1 MDKKEILALL
11 SKYRQ
16 GKCDDEEIRK
26 IHLWYESINHDSEFS
41 LTAHEKQL
49 LENKLLKNIRREINN
64 SEPEIIEI
72 QENRSWWRTSFVYSG
87 IAASLIIGIFYLL
100 FFNNQKRNEKA
111 LAGSLI
117 SVSPTSKLVIKKNE
131 TSESKQIRLSDNSL
145 VTMSPG
151 SEITY
156 PEEFEGGKREV
167 QLKGNAFFQVTKNE
181 SKPFLVYSG
190 KLITKVLGTSF
201 WIKTNEKDMALEV
214 EVITGK
220 VSVFENNMVIESDPE
235 AAHTDKSNNGVLL
248 TPNQRV
254 TYFSESGHLLTS
266 IVAKP
271 VVIEDRKVSAR
282 LNFNNT
288 PLPEIIAILHQEY
301 GIEIVFANDRLE
313 KCTFTGDVSDMSLYE
328 KLDLICKSNSADYE
342 VKGTR
347 ILISG
352 EGCEI

>member
-1 MDKKEILALL
+1 MDKNEILALL
-11 SKYRQ
+11 LKYRQ
-16 GKCDDEEIRK
+16 GKCNDEEIRK
-26 IHLWYESINHDSEFS
+26 IHLWYESVNHDSEFS
-41 LTAHEKQL
+41 LTTHEKQL
-49 LENKLLKNIRREINN
+49 LENKLLKNIRREINVG
-64 SEPEIIEI
+64 EPEIIEM
-72 QENRSWWRTSFVYSG
+72 QENTGWWRSSFIYSG
-87 IAASLIIGIFYLL
+87 IAASLIIGILYLL

-111 LAGSLI
+111 LAGTLI
-117 SVSPTSKLVIKKNE
+117 TASPANKLVTKKNE
-131 TSESKQIRLSDNSL
+131 TAESIQIRLSDNSL

-151 SEITY
+151 SEVTY
-156 PEEFEGGKREV
+156 PGEFEGGKREV

-214 EVITGK
+214 EVVTGK
-220 VSVFENNMVIESDPE
+220 VSVFENNTVKESDPD
-235 AAHTDKSNNGVLL
+235 AMHTDKNNNGVLL

-271 VVIEDRKVSAR
+271 VVIEDRKVPAK
-282 LNFNNT
+282 LHFNNT
-288 PLPEIIAILHQEY
+288 PLPEIISVLQQEY

-352 EGCEI
+352 EGCEM

>member
-11 SKYRQ
+11 LKYRQ

-26 IHLWYESINHDSEFS
+26 IHLWYESVNQESEFS
-41 LTAHEKQL
+41 LTPHEKQL
-49 LENKLLKNIRREINN
+49 LENKLLKNIRLEIDLKD
-64 SEPEIIEI
+64 PEAVDN
-72 QENRSWWRTSFVYSG
+72 QASAGWWRSSFVYSG
-87 IAASLIIGIFYLL
+87 IAASLLIGVFYLL
-100 FFNNQKRNEKA
+100 FFNNHKRNGTA
-111 LAGSLI
+111 LTGSLI
-117 SVSPTSKLVIKKNE
+117 TASPTAKLIITKNE
-131 TSESKQIRLSDNSL
+131 TLKRTQIRLSDNSL
-145 VTMSPG
+145 VVMSPG
-151 SEITY
+151 SEVIY
-156 PEEFEGGKREV
+156 PEKFDSEKREI

-201 WIKTNEKDMALEV
+201 WIKTNEKEMALEV
-214 EVITGK
+214 EVVTGK
-220 VSVFENNMVIESDPE
+220 VSVFENNEVTRNDPG
-235 AAHTDKSNNGVLL
+235 AAHPDKINSGVLL

-266 IVAKP
+266 IVAQP
-271 VVIEDRKVSAR
+271 IVIEDRKVALK

-288 PLPEIIAILHQEY
+288 PLPEIIAVLHQEY

-313 KCTFTGDVSDMSLYE
+313 KCTFTGDISDMSLYE

-352 EGCEI
+352 EGCEM